1 MTKQTYILSFLI
13 FLLSTGGYTAMPLFP
28 LLTEIHQISLTQAS
42 GLTAVYIF
50 TQKVTPIILG
60 PLGDCYGYKRIS
72 VLGEW
77 IRGIGFIGVGCVSNY
92 YLLILFASMAGLGGG
107 FAGPSLQSLL
117 MKSANKDAR
126 VKVSSL
132 RASATNAGLLLGP
145 LIAGIVIWSGNF
157 RFVFICAG
165 ILYVF
170 GSLLLLVFITTTEK
184 NIPNKII
191 TFQTLQE
198 VLNNSGFLK
207 LIVFML
213 MFYIL
218 VAQLFVTLPEYAKQ
232 FTNQIQS
239 LFLISGITG
248 LLLQYPIGILISK
261 YNNKSTL
268 FMMLGITSAFLSFMT
283 LTLWNNFIMLLM
295 AVFLFTIGEIIILP
309 IIETSITKFSDQSG
323 NMGLYFGMSNMSDGI
338 GRPVGSLVG
347 GWLVYNLH
355 FTSVWAVFSGLTI
368 VLLLS
373 YITYF
378 RRYL

>member
-92 YLLILFASMAGLGGG
+92 YLLILSASMAGLGGG

-145 LIAGIVIWSGNF
+145 LLAGLVICSSNF

-165 ILYVF
+165 TLYVF

-184 NIPNKII
+184 NPPKKII

-198 VLNNSGFLK
+198 VLNNAGFLK

-261 YNNKSTL
+261 YTNKSKL
-268 FMMLGITSAFLSFMT
+268 FMMLGITSTFLSFIT
-283 LTLWNNFIMLLM
+283 LTIWNNFIMLLI

-338 GRPVGSLVG
+338 GRPVGSLLG
-347 GWLVYNLH
+347 GWLVYNLY

-368 VLLLS
+368 VLLLF